1 MTTLCQIELSCPI
14 CSIVR
19 AAAARQAARDARRD
33 TETVEAMYSLTP
45 ETVAAENRDAHDASV
60 AEEGWYNA
68 FISRAVRFNPGSG
81 VGRGEC
87 ALLTH
92 QTSDR
97 RVTRT
102 RPTDNHSYSRCA

>member
-19 AAAARQAARDARRD
+19 AAAARQAARDARRE
-33 TETVEAMYSLTP
+33 TETVEVMYSLTP
-45 ETVAAENRDAHDASV
+45 ETVAAENRDTHDANV
-60 AEEGWYNA
+60 AEERWYNA
-68 FISRAVRFNPGSG
+68 FTSRAVRFNPGSG

-102 RPTDNHSYSRCA
+102 RPADNHSYSRCA